1 MSEYG
6 FNPKFILGS
15 LVSIYAAFV
24 DYREFLEYIVMDERS
39 FKISNFE
46 KVIEIKERGNTNF
59 NYDDYEN
66 FVIITGKL
74 KDIQKEILST
84 QVRVF

>member
-1 MSEYG
+1 MTEYG

-15 LVSIYAAFV
+15 LLSIYAAFV

-46 KVIEIKERGNTNF
+46 KVIEIKERGNTHF
-59 NYDDYEN
+59 DYEDYEK
-66 FVIITGKL
+66 FTLIIEKL
-74 KDIQKEILST
+74 KAIQKEILSSH
-84 QVRVF
+84 V